1 MDLSDDLDICISVAL
16 SEAGRLGHS
25 HATVEHLLQALI
37 LDEAAADVLRHA
49 GADLGRLTA
58 ELERYLREELP
69 GLSKRQ
75 IARIR
80 RLAENGPPTEEV
92 GLEPFAPPEVM
103 PTKDGDLPLPMVGGR
118 G

>member
-1 MDLSDDLDICISVAL
+1 M
-16 SEAGRLGHS
+16 
-25 HATVEHLLQALI
+25 HLF
-37 LDEAAADVLRHA
+37 DVI
-49 GADLGRLTA
+49 
-58 ELERYLREELP
+58 REELP

>member
-69 GLSKRQ
+69 GAEGTLQ
-75 IARIR
+75 VAPTLGFR
-80 RLAENGPPTEEV
+80 RAISAAAHYMES
-92 GLEPFAPPEVM
+92 A
-103 PTKDGDLPLPMVGGR
+103 GGEAV
-118 G
+118 